1 MKKMLVICLAMA
13 LIASMGC
20 SGESQNDEDST
31 TTQDSST
38 DKVSSRESVPVPE
51 RTVRPDNLPEMP
63 YIDPVDG
70 SLIKNTEAAM
80 DSCFYKGVKLYFN
93 SKENRVE
100 FQKDPEKYPGR
111 IPKL

>member
-1 MKKMLVICLAMA
+1 MKKILVICLALA

-20 SGESQNDEDST
+20 SGKPKDDEDST
-31 TTQDSST
+31 TTQDGSADEVST
-38 DKVSSRESVPVPE
+38 TRSVPAPE
-51 RTVRPDNLPEMP
+51 RNVRPDDLPEMP

-70 SLIKNTEAAM
+70 SLIKNADAAM

-93 SKENRVE
+93 SRENRVE

-111 IPKL
+111 LPKL